1 MSQAEDN
8 TSSPSVE
15 PPKMV
20 AVKRRTRRRSGATPV
35 KRKVLVVLVTT
46 FVVLLFLILIPG
58 ASSTVRKFLH
68 TLFRGVHISPEL
80 GALMIAGTVLLFLIP
95 GVDEKILTIL
105 GLRKKSRSRNSHR

>member
-8 TSSPSVE
+8 TSSPPVE

-20 AVKRRTRRRSGATPV
+20 AVKRRTRRRSAVTPV
-35 KRKVLVVLVTT
+35 KRKVLMVLVTT

-58 ASSTVRKFLH
+58 ASNTARKFLH

-80 GALMIAGTVLLFLIP
+80 GALMIAGIVLLFLIP

-105 GLRKKSRSRNSHR
+105 GFRKKSRSRNSHR